1 MLEVISHVADNLKW
15 KCRKLDD
22 CSGIDG
28 QFVFI
33 LQEQSGASMR
43 PRSAEL
49 WLHIMS
55 FISPLSRFFFI
66 GKKLRGFKDCLIHLA
81 NPREAPPTSNCC
93 FKASLFSQLCLKL
106 STNIWIN
113 RRLPACWRCF
123 RNAANSL
130 FSTAAFIQRPLSSVT
145 LKKGRV
151 LLGINQIPPQNWS
164 GNHHDFNKIRAFRK
178 LQLPWNIKQR
188 SGQQGRTS
196 SYLVIDKLSDGTAFF
211 LKRLQVCKRD
221 FHVPSLVPQT
231 VWSVEGLWG
240 EKPSSSSDM

>member
-1 MLEVISHVADNLKW
+1 MIVVGLTASLCSSFRNKVAPPCVPGVLNFDTTSRVL
-15 KCRKLDD
+15 
-22 CSGIDG
+22 
-28 QFVFI
+28 F
-33 LQEQSGASMR
+33 
-43 PRSAEL
+43 
-49 WLHIMS
+49 
-55 FISPLSRFFFI
+55 PLFPDFFFI

-164 GNHHDFNKIRAFRK
+164 GNRHDFNKIRAFRK

-240 EKPSSSSDM
+240 AEFIQWHVI